1 MGLRVHGCIDASFR
15 KLICLKV
22 GLSNK
27 NRDVIAHY
35 YSNIISELEGA
46 PHIIKTDDGT
56 EHALIES
63 IHIYLR
69 SINEE
74 EEIENAFSNTISPQN
89 QRIEAYWSVL
99 QRDRFGSRKRFLQD
113 LSDNDMLDTSDPV
126 ILDCVRFSFIDLLR
140 HDLNRTKEDWD
151 SHIASKSR
159 NWGPSR
165 KPTCMYNLPA
175 RY

>member
-1 MGLRVHGCIDASFR
+1 MHGSIDAFFR

-35 YSNIISELEGA
+35 YSNTISELEGA

-69 SINEE
+69 SMNEE
-74 EEIENAFSNTISPQN
+74 EGIENAFSNTISPQN
-89 QRIEAYWSVL
+89 KRIETCWSVL
-99 QRDRFGSRKRFLQD
+99 QRDRFGLSKRFLQD
-113 LSDNDMLDTSDPV
+113 L
-126 ILDCVRFSFIDLLR
+126 
-140 HDLNRTKEDWD
+140 
-151 SHIASKSR
+151 
-159 NWGPSR
+159 
-165 KPTCMYNLPA
+165 
-175 RY
+175 